1 MCLSELDI
9 QKLNTDGIA
18 NGIRDNSQRSKTV
31 LLLLSENNVE
41 VVLQAASKY
50 VKMYTG
56 GWFTI
61 YFMQDI
67 VSHN

>member
-41 VVLQAASKY
+41 VVLQAAGKY
-50 VKMYTG
+50 VKMNSG
-56 GWFTI
+56 G
-61 YFMQDI
+61 
-67 VSHN
+67 